1 MIADARRCGLPG
13 QPMTSQMEG
22 TPMKARVLHEK
33 SGRTHV
39 LIFETGDE
47 VMEGLLSLAREKD
60 LSAAHFSGIG
70 AFRNVELGYF
80 DSEKREYLTF
90 VIDQQVEVL
99 SLIGNIARHEGQ
111 PKIHAHVVVG
121 FADGTTRGGHLIS
134 ARVRPTLEVFLVES
148 PGELH
153 RKKDAVTGLPLIE

>member
-1 MIADARRCGLPG
+1 
-13 QPMTSQMEG
+13 
-22 TPMKARVLHEK
+22 MKARVLHEK
-33 SGRTHV
+33 SAKTHV

-60 LSAAHFSGIG
+60 LRAAYFSGIG

-90 VIDQQVEVL
+90 IIDQQVEVL
-99 SLIGNIARHEGQ
+99 SLIGNTARHEGQ
-111 PKIHAHVVVG
+111 PKIHVHVVVG

-134 ARVRPTLEVFLVES
+134 ARVRPTLELFLVES

-153 RKKDAVTGLPLIE
+153 RKKDAVTGLLLIE